1 MAAAA
6 PDFFSD
12 ALRREI
18 IRSERERMRAVAII
32 LASLLALALGVA
44 NLFPSYTSRIFERDV
59 PGWLPFVGV
68 GPFLLYELGSL
79 TFLGYRASKGQD
91 FPQYLSLIHI

>member
-18 IRSERERMRAVAII
+18 IRSEQQRMRALAVI
-32 LASLLALALGVA
+32 LAAILMVTLIVA
-44 NLFPSYTSRIFERDV
+44 NFFPDYSARMFQHRRAGLDTAGGRRTV
-59 PGWLPFVGV
+59 PGL
-68 GPFLLYELGSL
+68 
-79 TFLGYRASKGQD
+79 
-91 FPQYLSLIHI
+91 

>member
-18 IRSERERMRAVAII
+18 IRSERERMRAVATI

-44 NLFPSYTSRIFERDV
+44 NLFPS
-59 PGWLPFVGV
+59 
-68 GPFLLYELGSL
+68 
-79 TFLGYRASKGQD
+79 
-91 FPQYLSLIHI
+91 